1 MQVGGLSGKPLL
13 EPSTAVLRDMYR
25 LTKGRLPIIG
35 VGGVSTGQDAY
46 TKICAGG
53 DSSRSEKVLG
63 GGVRVFLNPFLNFKP
78 H

>member
-1 MQVGGLSGKPLL
+1 MSGKPLL

-46 TKICAGG
+46 TKIRAGG
-53 DSSRSEKVLG
+53 APPRSAFCCARLRTCG
-63 GGVRVFLNPFLNFKP
+63 AIGAHPCL
-78 H
+78 